1 MRPGTHP
8 PVPSVT
14 LTGPTT
20 ASKGDHRM
28 SAPEPTPNHAPAA
41 PDPAPV
47 SVWATAQAS
56 PAAQRGRRYTGDSTA
71 HPAKMLPHIAAQA
84 ITRYSNPGDLVMDPM
99 CGIGTTLVEAVHAG
113 RRALGV
119 EYEHRWAAIAR
130 DNLALATNAG
140 HDTDA
145 AVSTG
150 DARKLAAVLPDQARG
165 AVDLIL
171 TSPPYG
177 DSIHGHVKVKAG
189 KGIHKRNHRY
199 GNTLDRGNLANVGVP
214 RLLSGF
220 TRILTAATDYLK
232 PGGYVVITARPWR
245 QHAELVDLPTL
256 LTRCAATAGLAPV
269 DRAVALLG
277 RLTDNDIVAH
287 SSFFQRDFVLKNRAA
302 GLPLALI
309 AHEDVLVFRAEVSD
323 RNTLEA
329 SPLRRNSAPA
339 PIDAWATGQAGD
351 LAA

>member
-1 MRPGTHP
+1 
-8 PVPSVT
+8 
-14 LTGPTT
+14 
-20 ASKGDHRM
+20 M
-28 SAPEPTPNHAPAA
+28 SAPDTTPSHVPDTSEDLDAPEA

-56 PAAQRGRRYTGDSTA
+56 PAAQRGRRYTGDSSA

-84 ITRYSNPGDLVMDPM
+84 ITRYSKPGDLVMDPM
-99 CGIGTTLVEAVHAG
+99 CGIGTTLAEAVHAG

-130 DNLALATNAG
+130 DNLALAADAG
-140 HDTDA
+140 HDIDA
-145 AVSTG
+145 AVYTG
-150 DARKLAAVLPDQARG
+150 DARKLATVLPDQVRG
-165 AVDLIL
+165 TVDLIL

-189 KGIHKRNHRY
+189 EGIHKRNHRY

-220 TRILTAATDYLK
+220 TRILTAATHYLK
-232 PGGYVVITARPWR
+232 PGGYVVVTARPWR

-287 SSFFQRDFVLKNRAA
+287 SSFFQRDFVLKNRGA

-309 AHEDVLVFRAEVSD
+309 AHEDVLVFRAGASD
-323 RNTLEA
+323 RNMLEA
-329 SPLRRNSAPA
+329 GPLRRNSAHV
-339 PIDAWATGQAGD
+339 PIDAWETGQAGD